1 MFIMFRAVGGLC
13 LWFSSISC
21 NRYRSLLLMA
31 PACFPKNEPQ
41 RHPVS
46 HPMGSSVS
54 LPDCKFDYKNL
65 NINKGVRKAP
75 EPL

>member
-1 MFIMFRAVGGLC
+1 MVQSNIVQPLPEFVVNGTSF
-13 LWFSSISC
+13 
-21 NRYRSLLLMA
+21 
-31 PACFPKNEPQ
+31 CFPKNEPQ

-46 HPMGSSVS
+46 HPMGSSMS
-54 LPDCKFDYKNL
+54 LPDCEFEYKNL